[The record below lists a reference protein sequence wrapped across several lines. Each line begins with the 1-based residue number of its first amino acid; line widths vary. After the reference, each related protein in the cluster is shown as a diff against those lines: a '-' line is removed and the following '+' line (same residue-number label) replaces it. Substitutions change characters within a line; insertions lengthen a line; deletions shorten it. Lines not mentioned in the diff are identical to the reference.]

1 MLATAWH
8 PVDTLKQTFTELI
21 DERRTKI
28 KYKNEEEILA
38 LQVQYMNIKNN
49 GNLQNNETS
58 RSGSG
63 SVDILVCDLQKAIKD
78 LQNENKVWLLPQRVV
93 QISQ

>member
-1 MLATAWH
+1 
-8 PVDTLKQTFTELI
+8 
-21 DERRTKI
+21 
-28 KYKNEEEILA
+28 
-38 LQVQYMNIKNN
+38 MNIKNN